1 MRSNQLSYP
10 AIILLSGCKGTT
22 FLETTKIFREN
33 IFYFADFSYFC
44 GVDIPLTNNKRTK
57 TRMGKQRIDIE
68 YPLTTKS
75 PNIIWEQI
83 SSAHGLE
90 RWLADHVKEEN
101 GIFTFTWGEPWT
113 QQDIRQAHLIESVKH
128 DHIRLKWD
136 YDDDTDSESYWEMRI
151 GKSDLTH
158 YLTLFITDF
167 AEDDDADGLKILWE
181 SNLDRLHRA
190 SGL

>member
-1 MRSNQLSYP
+1 
-10 AIILLSGCKGTT
+10 
-22 FLETTKIFREN
+22 
-33 IFYFADFSYFC
+33 
-44 GVDIPLTNNKRTK
+44 
-57 TRMGKQRIDIE
+57 MGKQRIDIE

-90 RWLADHVKEEN
+90 RWLADHVKEEA
-101 GIFTFTWGEPWT
+101 GTFTFTWGEPWT
-113 QQDIRQAHLIESVKH
+113 QQDIRKAHLIEYVKH

-136 YDDDTDSESYWEMRI
+136 YEDEIDDDSYWEMRI

-167 AEDDDADGLKILWE
+167 AEDDDTDGLKILWE